1 MNTALKI
8 LAIIAIVV
16 LAIVAIGLLAV
27 YWAWALSIL
36 WGWFLVPL
44 GVKSIGVAHA
54 YGFTCITGL
63 ILGTRGLNTNKTEDK
78 DAWKSQIVV
87 YLLSPILA
95 LGFGYIALGFM

>member
-8 LAIIAIVV
+8 LAIIAVV
-16 LAIVAIGLLAV
+16 ILAIVAIGFLAV

-54 YGFTCITGL
+54 YGLTCVTGL
-63 ILGTRGLNTNKTEDK
+63 ILGTRGLQQNKEDK
-78 DAWKSQIVV
+78 DAWKSQFAV
-87 YLLSPILA
+87 YLISPLLA
-95 LGFGYIALGFM
+95 LFFGWIAVGFM

>member
-8 LAIIAIVV
+8 LAIIAIVA
-16 LAIVAIGLLAV
+16 LAIIAIGFLAV

-44 GVKSIGVAHA
+44 GVKSIGIAHA
-54 YGFTCITGL
+54 YGFTCVTGL
-63 ILGTRGLNTNKTEDK
+63 ILGTRGLQQNKEDK
-78 DAWKSQIVV
+78 DGWKSQLAV
-87 YLLSPILA
+87 YFLAPLLA

>member
-1 MNTALKI
+1 MKTTLAI
-8 LAIIAIVV
+8 LAIIAVTI
-16 LAIVAIGLLAV
+16 LALGAIGVLAV

-54 YGFTCITGL
+54 YGFTCVTGL
-63 ILGTRGLNTNKTEDK
+63 ILGTRGLNQKSEDK
-78 DAWKSQIVV
+78 DAWKSQMLV
-87 YLLSPILA
+87 YLISPLVA

>member
-1 MNTALKI
+1 MKTTLAI
-8 LAIIAIVV
+8 LAIIAVV
-16 LAIVAIGLLAV
+16 ILALGAIGVLAV

-54 YGFTCITGL
+54 YGFTCVTGL
-63 ILGTRGLNTNKTEDK
+63 ILGTRGLNANKAEDK

-87 YLLSPILA
+87 YLLSPLVA

>member
-1 MNTALKI
+1 MKTTLAI
-8 LAIIAIVV
+8 LAIIAVTI
-16 LAIVAIGLLAV
+16 LALGAIGLLAV

-54 YGFTCITGL
+54 YGFTCVTGL
-63 ILGTRGLNTNKTEDK
+63 ILGTRGLNASKSEDK
-78 DAWKSQIVV
+78 DAWKSQMLV

-95 LGFGYIALGFM
+95 MGFGYIALGFM